1 LYLMALSWQMA
12 LTTLAICSI
21 MWYFMQI
28 YGRYQKKTAKA
39 AQDSVASANEVA
51 EETLSQLRVVRTFGT
66 EKEELNR
73 YSKWLNRL
81 VDISFRQ
88 SVAHGFWGW
97 SSNTLYNA
105 TQVVALMMG
114 GGFVMTGKIT
124 PEQLTKFILYSEWV
138 VHSTW
143 WVGNHWSSLMQAIGA
158 SEKVFQLLDLPPTK
172 QLSVHGNL
180 NYQIKAVIHCLTV
193 SWKDLWTAPQTCLNG
208 SSR

>member
-1 LYLMALSWQMA
+1 
-12 LTTLAICSI
+12 
-21 MWYFMQI
+21 
-28 YGRYQKKTAKA
+28 
-39 AQDSVASANEVA
+39 
-51 EETLSQLRVVRTFGT
+51 
-66 EKEELNR
+66 
-73 YSKWLNRL
+73 
-81 VDISFRQ
+81 
-88 SVAHGFWGW
+88 
-97 SSNTLYNA
+97 
-105 TQVVALMMG
+105 MMG

-193 SWKDLWTAPQTCLNG
+193 
-208 SSR
+208 